1 MNNILNLFKM
11 QNPKS
16 KFHHEYSVFVH
27 SGDIHGGYDV
37 HSGEIDGGRYFA
49 LLKPEKDGKWF
60 VISFN

>member
-1 MNNILNLFKM
+1 M

-37 HSGEIDGGRYFA
+37 HSGEIDGGHYFA
-49 LLKPEKDGKWF
+49 LLKPEKDEKWF